1 MDIDSK
7 LLDFANDNEVSF
19 LRASMQAENY
29 TEAGAL
35 LGVHRTTV
43 QRAVNRVIDRAAL
56 RGYAP
61 ESNMTK
67 AVPPPFVVKRISTN
81 YKGPAENNEV
91 KQQWVISKP
100 DDARRYEL
108 IRQAFETLSLDLPR
122 LKPRLYSGTN
132 VLNADLINVYT
143 LTDCHVGMQAW
154 GKETGDDWDLEIAET
169 TLVGCFEAMMK
180 GAANAETCVIAQLG
194 DFLHYDGL
202 TAITPSHGHH
212 LDADGR
218 FSKMV
223 QVAIRILRR
232 VIELALTK
240 HKLVHVVMAEGN
252 HDLASSVWLRHLF
265 QALYENEPRVQLVD
279 RECPYYALQFGK
291 VMLAWSHGHLAKK
304 DTLPGLFAD
313 MYDEMWGA
321 TKKRYVHCGHMHHE
335 HIKMHAGMTVHQHPT
350 LSARDAYAARGGWSA
365 LRQVTG
371 LTYHRVYGQVASNT
385 VSPEMLLAA

>member
-1 MDIDSK
+1 MIIDAK
-7 LLDFANDNEVSF
+7 LLDFANDNEATY
-19 LRASMQAENY
+19 LRASMQSESY
-29 TEAGAL
+29 TAAGEM
-35 LGVHRTTV
+35 LGVHRSTV
-43 QRAVNRVIDRAAL
+43 QRAVDRVMDRAAL

-67 AVPPPFVVKRISTN
+67 AVPPPFVIKRISTN
-81 YKGPAENNEV
+81 YKGPAEDNDV
-91 KQQWVISKP
+91 TQQWVVSKP

-108 IRQAFETLSLDLPR
+108 IRQAFESLALDLPR
-122 LKPRLYSGTN
+122 LKPRLYAGGGLLN
-132 VLNADLINVYT
+132 VDLINVYT

-154 GKETGDDWDLEIAET
+154 GKETGDDWDLEIAES
-169 TLVGCFEAMMK
+169 TLVGCFQEMMN
-180 GAANAETCVIAQLG
+180 GAAAAETCVIAQLG

-240 HKLVHVVMAEGN
+240 HKKVHVVMAEGN

-265 QALYENEPRVQLVD
+265 SALYENEPRVELVD
-279 RECPYYALQFGK
+279 RELPYYALQFGK

-304 DTLPGLFAD
+304 EKLPLLFAD

-335 HIKMHAGMTVHQHPT
+335 DIKMHTGMTVHQHPT
-350 LSARDAYAARGGWSA
+350 LSARDAYAARGGWA
-365 LRQVTG
+365 AMRQVTG
-371 LTYHRVYGQVASNT
+371 LTYHRTFGQVASNT
-385 VSPEMLLAA
+385 VSPEMLMAA